1 MVNRDLQTVKAAISQ
16 QNTMQKRMEK
26 MQMRSLYAN
35 NTAESLIKGAKKAGY
50 TVPASAYQPVQQAP
64 QKTPQRSGGITADSL
79 MKEYQQW
86 LSEQQNTPQDLP
98 SGGSAGSGY
107 RQTLTAQDQQIPS
120 LMDSVKNMS
129 NEDLAKQIN
138 IANMLKDQKAQTQ
151 EEQDKNVAD
160 ILSKLNGDSS
170 MADKARQLLSQRNAD
185 YTSQTGKTDYDEAVQ
200 RTLQSAIPSLAGN
213 QPQAAENAQKTAQ
226 TNAQSYSNEAIAKIM
241 ADAGG
246 GDEKALLEQL
256 NNDPDLAKQA
266 QSVLNQRDSDYA
278 ALTEKEPETQQATQR
293 TSKSAKQAQ
302 SAYKQA
308 QTATQT
314 AKKKLETEQKKIDQ
328 NSQKL
333 QSLQNSLAKA
343 QKTAQKTGHYEQVNA
358 IQQQIRGLQDTSADN
373 KAFKKATE
381 EYNKAKFNERAA
393 KLKWANQ
400 ALENP
405 VTKNGEVLNVTAK
418 PNDDQTLSTAQNLVS
433 AAQNGKLTKSQKS
446 EAKTIAKHYED
457 KIRKATL
464 NGQSVS
470 DDEMKTYTALKNAT
484 SVGASFMNGLANA
497 FSTTKRMA
505 QGVGNAIGK
514 LTGEDNAG
522 DELSQELQTT
532 QETAKNQNGIANVA
546 GTMVGKGAQY
556 ALFNQLANAA
566 GLTPAISNTMNEKL
580 GLNAANVANTAKEV
594 AGKKLTEQ
602 LADVIVGQAADT
614 ALDTIPT
621 ITDNVS
627 AGKYAGDAG
636 QLVNDVSANQMNNF
650 AMNMGMN
657 TIQSGVIP
665 SISDTLKNLLGK
677 GQTAEDAVSN
687 IAKNA
692 AYTNDSNRTPLAY
705 QSSEDAAEE
714 ARRMLSDEL
723 ARQRVAV
730 QSPED
735 ANKEASDI
743 LSQYMNETRGKENVQ
758 TGINNFINKAQNAQ
772 YPDEQAGSIV
782 SAAKQNRKEIPSVK
796 DAVEDSNVTN
806 SIKDGS
812 DWNPNKRISEIL
824 GRDVTMA
831 DDMKDGSVSL
841 TEKIPSIENG
851 VPKKAGRATTIYHP
865 YKGEV
870 PVQSTTSAKRT
881 VISEG
886 AISNSAESLK
896 LATTENGKIDRGV
909 LKRLYSK
916 IFSDKGGQRKVTV
929 DGVEFN
935 GQPYDVSINNSSVGK
950 IARSNLS
957 KEQLSVFEDIDDVV
971 KNGEYVGSAD
981 FVQHHAKNKNV
992 LRYDYFETPV
1002 EIDGKDYVVTY
1013 DVEVY
1018 KGTNNYRTHKVIDEI
1033 NLTERSSAPS
1043 SKGILNERVRQLPD
1057 ISPDAPTQSS
1067 LTKADSKRA
1076 NANLNGS
1083 PSPTSKNVFLVDP
1096 SSIPSIGSTGKNV
1109 NIDELNKRGQ
1119 NAFDQLVN
1127 DVKKAEGK
1135 ANDIPDIDNGKVYTT
1150 STSGTAEKEVDP
1162 EDAVDLMSERMSKRK
1177 SKTDNE
1183 GYIGRGYTNT
1193 IKNSGLATDEQYVK
1207 GLDEQTR
1214 HFTVPEKESF
1224 ETGKAIYDSNPKAFV
1239 QKYSSSMGK
1248 DQLKAL
1254 GSSDV
1259 DAMHIAYGKLN
1270 QMAKNAT
1277 DPAEA
1282 ESLRRQASG
1291 IARNLTDAQHYN
1303 AQTLQ
1308 ANAKWRNNIDG
1319 ALMSADGTMK
1329 RLRDEALS
1337 PKEHSQ
1343 IDDASQKISEMLK
1356 KMLDGKMETTSDNQ
1370 LAWQK
1375 VKKALDGYSQLKGKF
1390 TDKQIQNLTDSVL
1403 KDKDWNGIQDLLE
1416 MQMTGYGGVSS
1427 EAIDKA
1433 TMLFDEAQ
1441 KYGYNS
1447 RKYMDLEQE
1456 AYSVLA
1462 KDIQSQ
1468 PGYKG
1473 ASFGQK
1479 LDSFRYL
1486 MMLGNPKTQVK
1497 NIAGNVLFG
1506 KLTDLKDDIGALIET
1521 AVDRANKAS
1530 GGEGIQRT
1538 KSILNPLSESD
1549 KKLVSAA
1556 KEYGEEYAARA
1567 LSGNKYTNPGVELD
1581 KALSTFGNGKVGRFV
1596 QSLSDLTTKSLDK
1609 ADQKA
1614 MMNKYQNALARYV
1627 KANGK
1632 DISIFSDTSQEAK
1645 DFLSMASDYAVHQAE
1660 EAAFHQDSGLASGLT
1675 SFATRMKNGNAGEKV
1690 VGTLIDATIPFK
1702 KTPINVFTS
1711 CLQYSPAEYV
1721 YAFADAYKLHR
1732 GEIDAA
1738 KFVDDMAKAT
1748 TGTTMYVVGGILANE
1763 GIIRIGSNKGTKE
1776 KNTDTRTGVQ
1786 NGALY
1791 IGNHSIDLSDLTP
1804 AAYPLIAGAMFQES
1818 FKNENDFLTAITKAI
1833 GSSASSLVET
1843 TMLMGINNI
1852 LESVKYADQDESGIT
1867 SVGKAV
1873 AESYAGQFLPSI
1885 GRAINSTVDDTQ
1897 RSSYSSKTGVGK
1909 EVESTAKYL
1918 ETKIPGLQQVGDWAD
1933 KNDIPVLNKLK
1944 LQPAI
1949 DAWGNVKK
1957 QNSAGVDAYTD
1968 NKVANAVGRG
1978 VANFATP
1985 AKLSAD
1991 KSTDLD
1997 NKIRELKERLVSNGE
2012 MSAEDADNLFPYTAT
2027 SEAKIGGEKLSEKDW
2042 TQYQIDKGTTS
2053 AELAKE
2059 LLTSGKYD
2067 DLSDTDK
2074 ADILQKI
2081 YKFSKSNTAAEYGG
2095 SASSSNAKLSEAYKS
2110 GGAKAVIDSMIGSSE
2125 KSSFT
2130 SAVQASNSDG
2140 KASIDNV
2147 IDYLNAVE
2155 KKDPAQAKE
2164 LASQA
2169 SEYQSG
2175 TYKKQSGKW
2184 VYQNKNTTK
2193 TGTGNAITIPGPDE
2207 VGLPK
2212 ASTKASTKSTEAV
2225 TDISSRLSEVRKN
2238 KDKAIAAIKKGES
2251 ADSAVV
2257 NAGYWANRNYENR
2270 YSKYS
2275 TAKIPGLSKSQE
2287 NFKLIYQTMDSDR
2300 NGNLKK
2306 KEVVDYINSQNLT
2319 AEQKRAMFS
2328 AFANKN
2334 WKNPY

>member
-1 MVNRDLQTVKAAISQ
+1 MVNRDLQAVKAAISQ
-16 QNTMQKRMEK
+16 QNTMQKRMAQ

-50 TVPASAYQPVQQAP
+50 TIPASAYQPAQQTPQQAP
-64 QKTPQRSGGITADSL
+64 QQSGGITADSL

-86 LSEQQNTPQDLP
+86 LGEQQNGQQDLS

-129 NEDLAKQIN
+129 NDDLAKQIN
-138 IANMLKDQKAQTQ
+138 IANMVKDQKAQTQ

-160 ILSKLNGDSS
+160 ILSKLNSDSS
-170 MADKARQLLSQRNAD
+170 MADKARQLLNQRNTD

-200 RTLQSAIPSLAGN
+200 RTLQSAIPSLADN
-213 QPQAAENAQKTAQ
+213 QPQSTENAQKTAQ
-226 TNAQSYSNEAIAKIM
+226 MDAQSYSNEAIAKIM

-246 GDEKALLEQL
+246 GDEKALLDQL
-256 NNDPDLAKQA
+256 NNDPELAKQA
-266 QSVLNQRDSDYA
+266 QSILSQRDSDYA
-278 ALTEKEPETQQATQR
+278 ALTEKKAETQPSVQQTTQR
-293 TSKSAKQAQ
+293 TSKQAKQAQ

-314 AKKKLETEQKKIDQ
+314 AKKKLETEQKKIDR

-333 QSLQNSLAKA
+333 QSLQKSLVKAKKA
-343 QKTAQKTGHYEQVNA
+343 AQKTGHYEQVNA

-373 KAFKKATE
+373 EAFKKATE
-381 EYNKAKFNERAA
+381 KYNKAKFNERAA

-405 VTKNGEVLNVTAK
+405 VAKSGKVLNVTAK
-418 PNDDQTLSTAQNLVS
+418 PNNDQTLSTAQNLVS

-446 EAKTIAKHYED
+446 EAKTLAKHYEN
-457 KIRKATL
+457 KIREATL
-464 NGQSVS
+464 KGQSVS
-470 DDEMKTYTALKNAT
+470 DDEMNTYTALKNAT
-484 SVGASFMNGLANA
+484 SAGASFMSGLANA

-522 DELSQELQTT
+522 DKLSQKLQTT
-532 QETAKNQNGIANVA
+532 QNTAKKQNGIANVA
-546 GTMVGKGAQY
+546 GTMAGKGAQY

-566 GLTPAISNTMNEKL
+566 GLTPAISNAMNEKI
-580 GLNAANVANTAKEV
+580 GLNTANIANTAKGV

-614 ALDTIPT
+614 AFDTIPT
-621 ITDNVS
+621 IMDNAS
-627 AGKYAGDAG
+627 AGKYDGDAG
-636 QLVNDVSANQMNNF
+636 RLVNDVSANQMNNL

-665 SISDTLKNLLGK
+665 SISDALNNLLGN

-692 AYTNDSNRTPLAY
+692 GLNVNTADLNY

-714 ARRMLSDEL
+714 ARRMLSDDL
-723 ARQRVAV
+723 ARKRVAV

-758 TGINNFINKAQNAQ
+758 TGTNNFINKAQNAQ

-782 SAAKQNRKEIPSVK
+782 SAAKQNKWERGMKELEQQANTDAMIRRYGINRDDPYAEVVTMPTYAEMDNTVNKMKQVRPDLADEIDNMAETIEPGYLRYVSSMKNGAESASSDHKFGQIYKDVGTSDLAGDEKIYLGEYNGKKPIDPYTSLSNLQKNVDKFEEKYGVQDETVRELLTKAKRAVNDIDDAVGNGKYGVAGEAIDNYQSAMKDLKKYAKDNIDGFDANDINLRSVSGSSNNIWNYQKHRVQKSNETYNPDAYAGEPVKKAVGESKEIP
-796 DAVEDSNVTN
+796 

-831 DDMKDGSVSL
+831 SDMDVPKSDTITSKVPSDTKSVSKVAKK
-841 TEKIPSIENG
+841 EGIPSI
-851 VPKKAGRATTIYHP
+851 
-865 YKGEV
+865 
-870 PVQSTTSAKRT
+870 
-881 VISEG
+881 
-886 AISNSAESLK
+886 
-896 LATTENGKIDRGV
+896 
-909 LKRLYSK
+909 
-916 IFSDKGGQRKVTV
+916 
-929 DGVEFN
+929 
-935 GQPYDVSINNSSVGK
+935 SINGGAK
-950 IARSNLS
+950 
-957 KEQLSVFEDIDDVV
+957 
-971 KNGEYVGSAD
+971 KNT
-981 FVQHHAKNKNV
+981 NV
-992 LRYDYFETPV
+992 
-1002 EIDGKDYVVTY
+1002 
-1013 DVEVY
+1013 
-1018 KGTNNYRTHKVIDEI
+1018 
-1033 NLTERSSAPS
+1033 
-1043 SKGILNERVRQLPD
+1043 
-1057 ISPDAPTQSS
+1057 
-1067 LTKADSKRA
+1067 
-1076 NANLNGS
+1076 
-1083 PSPTSKNVFLVDP
+1083 
-1096 SSIPSIGSTGKNV
+1096 
-1109 NIDELNKRGQ
+1109 DELNKRGQ

-1127 DVKKAEGK
+1127 DVKEAEGK
-1135 ANDIPDIDNGKVYTT
+1135 ANDIPDIDNGKVYT
-1150 STSGTAEKEVDP
+1150 TSGTAEKEVDP

-1214 HFTVPEKESF
+1214 HFTVSEKESF

-1239 QKYSSSMGK
+1239 QRYSSSMGK

-1282 ESLRRQASG
+1282 ESLRRQASS
-1291 IARNLTDAQHYN
+1291 IAHNLTDAQHYN

-1370 LAWQK
+1370 LAWQE

-1456 AYSVLA
+1456 AYNVLA

-1486 MMLGNPKTQVK
+1486 MMLGNPKTHVK

-1549 KKLVSAA
+1549 SKLVSAA

-1632 DISIFSDTSQEAK
+1632 DISIFSDSSQEAK

-1660 EAAFHQDSGLASGLT
+1660 EAAFHQDSKLASWLT
-1675 SFATRMKNGNAGEKV
+1675 NFATMLKNGNVGEKTA
-1690 VGTLIDATIPFK
+1690 GTLIDATVPFK
-1702 KTPINVFTS
+1702 KTPINVLKS

-1738 KFVDDMAKAT
+1738 KFIDDMAKAT
-1748 TGTTMYVVGGILANE
+1748 TGTTMCVIGSILAHE
-1763 GIIRIGSNKGTKE
+1763 GIVQIGSDKGAKE
-1776 KNTDTRTGVQ
+1776 QNTDTRTGRQQMAVK
-1786 NGALY
+1786 
-1791 IGNHSIDLSDLTP
+1791 IGGHYVNLSDLVP
-1804 AAYPLIAGAMFQES
+1804 AASPLVIGATMYEAFKKNGKGIDALVDGLLHVES
-1818 FKNENDFLTAITKAI
+1818 
-1833 GSSASSLVET
+1833 GLVDT
-1843 TMLMGINNI
+1843 TMLSGLSSVLNSVQYMRQGEEPINAVTR
-1852 LESVKYADQDESGIT
+1852 S
-1867 SVGKAV
+1867 V
-1873 AESYAGQFLPSI
+1873 AESYAGQFLPTL

-1978 VANFATP
+1978 VANLATP

-2110 GGAKAVIDSMIGSSE
+2110 GGAEAVIDSMIGSSE

-2130 SAVQASNSDG
+2130 SVVQASNSEG

-2169 SEYQSG
+2169 SEYQNG

-2193 TGTGNAITIPGPDE
+2193 TGTGKAVTIPGPDE

-2212 ASTKASTKSTEAV
+2212 ASTKASTESTEAAP
-2225 TDISSRLSEVRKN
+2225 DMSSKLSEARKN
-2238 KDKAIAAIKKGES
+2238 KDKAIAAINKGES

-2257 NAGYWANRNYENR
+2257 NAGYWANRNYESR

-2275 TAKIPGLSKSQE
+2275 SAKIPGLSKSEE

>member
-1 MVNRDLQTVKAAISQ
+1 MVNRDLQAVKAAISQ
-16 QNTMQKRMEK
+16 QNAMQKRMEK

-50 TVPASAYQPVQQAP
+50 TVPSSAYQPVQQAP
-64 QKTPQRSGGITADSL
+64 QQTPQQSGGITADSL

-107 RQTLTAQDQQIPS
+107 RQTLTTQDQQIPS
-120 LMDSVKNMS
+120 LMDSVNNMS

-138 IANMLKDQKAQTQ
+138 IANMVKDQKAQSQ
-151 EEQDKNVAD
+151 EEQNKNVAD
-160 ILSKLNGDSS
+160 ILSKLNGNFS
-170 MADKARQLLSQRNAD
+170 MADKARQLLNQRNTD

-200 RTLQSAIPSLAGN
+200 RTLQSAIPSLADN
-213 QPQAAENAQKTAQ
+213 QPQSTENAQKTAQ
-226 TNAQSYSNEAIAKIM
+226 MDAQSYSNEAIAKIM

-256 NNDPDLAKQA
+256 NNDPELAKQA

-278 ALTEKEPETQQATQR
+278 ALTEKKADTQPPVQQTTQR
-293 TSKSAKQAQ
+293 TYKQAKQAQ

-308 QTATQT
+308 QTETQT

-333 QSLQNSLAKA
+333 KSLQKSLVKAKKA
-343 QKTAQKTGHYEQVNA
+343 AQKTGHYEQVEA

-381 EYNKAKFNERAA
+381 KYNKAKFNERAA

-400 ALENP
+400 ALTNP
-405 VTKNGEVLNVTAK
+405 VTTTKE
-418 PNDDQTLSTAQNLVS
+418 PDQTAIAAANGTFTQNQKEDYTTSNGKGGVIYNKDGTVTTRHGNDTRTTRKGVLPSLVEGLGQGFTS
-433 AAQNGKLTKSQKS
+433 AAQGIAKAVSNVLGRPDISQNIDQANEVSEQATKSNPKS
-446 EAKTIAKHYED
+446 YALAKGAGKF
-457 KIRKATL
+457 L
-464 NGQSVS
+464 N
-470 DDEMKTYTALKNAT
+470 TALMY
-484 SVGASFMNGLANA
+484 SMAN
-497 FSTTKRMA
+497 
-505 QGVGNAIGK
+505 GVGNQIGATDAAKSVIKNAIP
-514 LTGEDNAG
+514 
-522 DELSQELQTT
+522 
-532 QETAKNQNGIANVA
+532 GISE
-546 GTMVGKGAQY
+546 K
-556 ALFNQLANAA
+556 ALD
-566 GLTPAISNTMNEKL
+566 T
-580 GLNAANVANTAKEV
+580 AANIA
-594 AGKKLTEQ
+594 
-602 LADVIVGQAADT
+602 VGQAADT
-614 ALDTIPT
+614 LIDTTPT
-621 ITDNVS
+621 AIQAYKD
-627 AGKYAGDAG
+627 G
-636 QLVNDVSANQMNNF
+636 QSGTELA
-650 AMNMGMN
+650 N
-657 TIQSGVIP
+657 TIATNQLQNLAFNAGGEAIP
-665 SISDTLKNLLGK
+665 SILSALKSK

-692 AYTNDSNRTPLAY
+692 GLNVNTADLNY
-705 QSSEDAAEE
+705 QSSEDATEE
-714 ARRMLSDEL
+714 ARRILSDEL
-723 ARQRVAV
+723 ARKWVAV

-743 LSQYMNETRGKENVQ
+743 LSQYMTETRSKENVQ
-758 TGINNFINKAQNAQ
+758 NGINGFLNKAENVH
-772 YPDEQAGSIV
+772 YPDEEIGSIV
-782 SAAKQNRKEIPSVK
+782 DAAKQNQVESGTKKLSDAINKRAVTATTLDNNATDFPTRYRNQQKLTANDDDIRSVVEKIKQARPDLADNVDSLVKEAFPDLDLNEGSSKIYKDVADSGLSGDVDNVLGDYIPRQRLTKSGRAKGSDTYDANMSISNLAKHIDNYETKYGVADDTVKGYLDKAKAAVNDISDAIYNGKPGLAEDASENYRQALKVLSDYSRKNVDGFDPK
-796 DAVEDSNVTN
+796 DLNARAYSSTINNILGYQSRRSTYSKADLMDGADEAVTQVSKNDTIH

-831 DDMKDGSVSL
+831 SDMDVPKDDIITSKVPSDTKSVSKSAKK
-841 TEKIPSIENG
+841 EEIPSI
-851 VPKKAGRATTIYHP
+851 
-865 YKGEV
+865 
-870 PVQSTTSAKRT
+870 
-881 VISEG
+881 
-886 AISNSAESLK
+886 
-896 LATTENGKIDRGV
+896 
-909 LKRLYSK
+909 
-916 IFSDKGGQRKVTV
+916 
-929 DGVEFN
+929 
-935 GQPYDVSINNSSVGK
+935 SIND
-950 IARSNLS
+950 A
-957 KEQLSVFEDIDDVV
+957 
-971 KNGEYVGSAD
+971 
-981 FVQHHAKNKNV
+981 AKDNTNV
-992 LRYDYFETPV
+992 
-1002 EIDGKDYVVTY
+1002 
-1013 DVEVY
+1013 
-1018 KGTNNYRTHKVIDEI
+1018 
-1033 NLTERSSAPS
+1033 
-1043 SKGILNERVRQLPD
+1043 
-1057 ISPDAPTQSS
+1057 
-1067 LTKADSKRA
+1067 
-1076 NANLNGS
+1076 
-1083 PSPTSKNVFLVDP
+1083 
-1096 SSIPSIGSTGKNV
+1096 
-1109 NIDELNKRGQ
+1109 DELNKRGQ

-1127 DVKKAEGK
+1127 DVKKSEGK
-1135 ANDIPDIDNGKVYTT
+1135 ASDIPNMDNGNAYTA
-1150 STSGTAEKEVDP
+1150 SGAAEKEVDP
-1162 EDAVDLMSERMSKRK
+1162 EDAVDLMSERMSNRK
-1177 SKTDNE
+1177 GKTDNE

-1193 IKNSGLATDEQYVK
+1193 IKNSGLATDEQYAK
-1207 GLDEQTR
+1207 GLEEQTR
-1214 HFTVPEKESF
+1214 HFTVSEKESF

-1282 ESLRRQASG
+1282 ESLRRQASN

-1319 ALMSADGTMK
+1319 ALMSADGTIK

-1370 LAWQK
+1370 LAWQE

-1456 AYSVLA
+1456 AYNVLA

-1549 KKLVSAA
+1549 SKLVSAA

-1632 DISIFSDTSQEAK
+1632 NISIFSDTSQEAK

-1660 EAAFHQDSGLASGLT
+1660 EAAFHHDSKLASGLT
-1675 SFATRMKNGNAGEKV
+1675 NFATMLKNGNVGEKTA
-1690 VGTLIDATIPFK
+1690 GTLIDATVPFK
-1702 KTPINVFTS
+1702 KTPINVLKS

-1721 YAFADAYKLHR
+1721 YAFADAYKFHR

-1738 KFVDDMAKAT
+1738 KFIDDMAKAT
-1748 TGTTMYVVGGILANE
+1748 TGTTMCV
-1763 GIIRIGSNKGTKE
+1763 IGSIFAHAGIVQIGSDKGVKE
-1776 KNTDTRTGVQ
+1776 QNTDTRTGRQQMAVK
-1786 NGALY
+1786 
-1791 IGNHSIDLSDLTP
+1791 IGKQYANLSDLVP
-1804 AAYPLIAGAMFQES
+1804 AASPFIIGATMYEAFKKNGKGIDALVDGLLNVES
-1818 FKNENDFLTAITKAI
+1818 
-1833 GSSASSLVET
+1833 GLVDT
-1843 TMLMGINNI
+1843 TMLSGLSSVLNSVQYMQQGEEPINAVTR
-1852 LESVKYADQDESGIT
+1852 S
-1867 SVGKAV
+1867 V
-1873 AESYAGQFLPSI
+1873 AESYAGQFLPTL
-1885 GRAINSTVDDTQ
+1885 GRAINSTIDDTQ

-1909 EVESTAKYL
+1909 EIESTAKYL

-1933 KNDIPVLNKLK
+1933 KNNIPVLNKLK

-1957 QNSAGVDAYTD
+1957 QNSAGVDAYTN

-2059 LLTSGKYD
+2059 LLTSGNYD

-2095 SASSSNAKLSEAYKS
+2095 SASSSNSKLSEAYKS

-2130 SAVQASNSDG
+2130 SAVQASNSEG

-2169 SEYQSG
+2169 SEYQNG

-2193 TGTGNAITIPGPDE
+2193 TGTGKAVTIPGPDE

-2212 ASTKASTKSTEAV
+2212 ASTKVSTKSTETV
-2225 TDISSRLSEVRKN
+2225 PDMSSKLSEVRKN

-2257 NAGYWANRNYENR
+2257 NAGYWANRNYESR

-2275 TAKIPGLSKSQE
+2275 SAKIPGLNKSEE

-2306 KEVVDYINSQNLT
+2306 KEVVDYINSQKLT

-2334 WKNPY
+2334 WKNPF

>member
-1 MVNRDLQTVKAAISQ
+1 MVNRDLQAVKAAISQ

-26 MQMRSLYAN
+26 MQMRALYAN
-35 NTAESLIKGAKKAGY
+35 NTAESLIKSAKKAGY
-50 TVPASAYQPVQQAP
+50 TVPASAYQPVQQ
-64 QKTPQRSGGITADSL
+64 TPQQSGGITADSL

-86 LSEQQNTPQDLP
+86 LSEQSNQTAQNTTELS
-98 SGGSAGSGY
+98 SGGASGTGY
-107 RQTLTAQDQQIPS
+107 RQYLQNNQQIPS
-120 LMDSVKNMS
+120 LNGGPNDMS
-129 NEDLAKQIN
+129 NDDIAKQIN
-138 IANMLKDQKAQTQ
+138 IANMVKDQKAQTQ

-160 ILSKLNGDSS
+160 ILSKLNSDSS
-170 MADKARQLLSQRNAD
+170 MADKARQLLNKRNTD
-185 YTSQTGKTDYDEAVQ
+185 YTSQTGKTDYNEAVQ
-200 RTLQSAIPSLAGN
+200 RTLQNAIPSLAGN
-213 QPQAAENAQKTAQ
+213 QPQPTENAQKTAQ
-226 TNAQSYSNEAIAKIM
+226 TYSNEAIAKIM

-246 GDEKALLEQL
+246 GDETALLNQL
-256 NNDPDLAKQA
+256 NNDPELAKKA
-266 QSVLNQRDSDYA
+266 QSVLSQRDSDYA
-278 ALTEKEPETQQATQR
+278 ALTEKKAETQQPVQQTTQR
-293 TSKSAKQAQ
+293 TSKQAKQDQ

-308 QTATQT
+308 QVATQT

-343 QKTAQKTGHYEQVNA
+343 KKTAQKTGHYEQVEA

-373 KAFKKATE
+373 EAFKKATE
-381 EYNKAKFNERAA
+381 KYNKAKFNERAA

-405 VTKNGEVLNVTAK
+405 VAKSGKVLNVTAK
-418 PNDDQTLSTAQNLVS
+418 PNNDQTLSTAQNLVS

-446 EAKTIAKHYED
+446 EAKTLAKHYEN
-457 KIRKATL
+457 KIREATL
-464 NGQSVS
+464 KGQSIS
-470 DDEMKTYTALKNAT
+470 DDEMNTYTALKNAT
-484 SVGASFMNGLANA
+484 SAGASFMSGLANA

-522 DELSQELQTT
+522 DKLSQKLQTT
-532 QETAKNQNGIANVA
+532 QNTAKKQNGIANVA
-546 GTMVGKGAQY
+546 GTMAGKGAQY

-566 GLTPAISNTMNEKL
+566 GLTPAISNTINEKV
-580 GLNAANVANTAKEV
+580 GLNTANIANTAKGV

-614 ALDTIPT
+614 AFDTIPT
-621 ITDNVS
+621 IMDNAS
-627 AGKYAGDAG
+627 AGKYDGDAVR
-636 QLVNDVSANQMNNF
+636 LFSDVSTNQMNNL
-650 AMNMGMN
+650 AMNMGTN

-665 SISDTLKNLLGK
+665 SISDALNNLFGK

-692 AYTNDSNRTPLAY
+692 GLNVNTADLNY
-705 QSSEDAAEE
+705 QSSEDATEE

-723 ARQRVAV
+723 ARKRVAV

-743 LSQYMNETRGKENVQ
+743 LSQYMNDTRGKENVQ

-782 SAAKQNRKEIPSVK
+782 SAAKQNQWERGMKDLEQQANTDAMIRRYGINRDDPYAEVVTMPTYAGMDNTVSKMKQVRPDLADEIDNMAETIEPGYLRYVSSMKNGAESASSDHKFGQIYKDVGTSGLAGDEKIYLGEYNGKKPIDPYTSLSNLQKNVDKFEEKYGVQDETVMELLTKAKRAVNDIDDAVGNGKYGVAGEAIDNYQSAMKDLKKYAKDNIDGFDANDINLRSVSGSSNNIWNYQKHRVQKSNETYNPDAYAGEPVKKAVGESKEIP
-796 DAVEDSNVTN
+796 

-831 DDMKDGSVSL
+831 SDMDVPKDDIITSKVPSDTKSVSKSAKK
-841 TEKIPSIENG
+841 EEIPSI
-851 VPKKAGRATTIYHP
+851 
-865 YKGEV
+865 
-870 PVQSTTSAKRT
+870 
-881 VISEG
+881 
-886 AISNSAESLK
+886 
-896 LATTENGKIDRGV
+896 
-909 LKRLYSK
+909 
-916 IFSDKGGQRKVTV
+916 
-929 DGVEFN
+929 
-935 GQPYDVSINNSSVGK
+935 SIND
-950 IARSNLS
+950 A
-957 KEQLSVFEDIDDVV
+957 
-971 KNGEYVGSAD
+971 
-981 FVQHHAKNKNV
+981 AKDNTNV
-992 LRYDYFETPV
+992 
-1002 EIDGKDYVVTY
+1002 
-1013 DVEVY
+1013 
-1018 KGTNNYRTHKVIDEI
+1018 
-1033 NLTERSSAPS
+1033 
-1043 SKGILNERVRQLPD
+1043 
-1057 ISPDAPTQSS
+1057 
-1067 LTKADSKRA
+1067 
-1076 NANLNGS
+1076 
-1083 PSPTSKNVFLVDP
+1083 
-1096 SSIPSIGSTGKNV
+1096 
-1109 NIDELNKRGQ
+1109 DELNKRGQ

-1127 DVKKAEGK
+1127 DVKKTEGK
-1135 ANDIPDIDNGKVYTT
+1135 ASDIPNMENGKAYTA
-1150 STSGTAEKEVDP
+1150 SGAAEKEVDP

-1214 HFTVPEKESF
+1214 HFTVSEKESF

-1282 ESLRRQASG
+1282 GSLRRQASN

-1319 ALMSADGTMK
+1319 ALMSADGTIK

-1370 LAWQK
+1370 LAWQE

-1506 KLTDLKDDIGALIET
+1506 KLTNLKDDIGALIET
-1521 AVDRANKAS
+1521 AADRANKAS

-1632 DISIFSDTSQEAK
+1632 DISIFSDSSQEAK

-1675 SFATRMKNGNAGEKV
+1675 SFATRMKNGNAKEKV

-1804 AAYPLIAGAMFQES
+1804 AAYPLIAGATFQES

-1833 GSSASSLVET
+1833 GSSASSLVDT

-1873 AESYAGQFLPSI
+1873 AESYAGQFLPSV

-1985 AKLSAD
+1985 TKLSAD

-1997 NKIRELKERLVSNGE
+1997 NKIRELKESVVSNGDL
-2012 MSAEDADNLFPYTAT
+2012 SPDDADNLFPYTAT
-2027 SEAKIGGEKLSEKDW
+2027 SEARIDNKKLSAKDW
-2042 TQYQIDKGTTS
+2042 TDYQIKKGKTS
-2053 AELAKE
+2053 KDLAQN

-2067 DLSDTDK
+2067 DLSDADK
-2074 ADILQKI
+2074 ADILPKL
-2081 YKFSKSNTAAEYGG
+2081 YSFAKANTAADYGG
-2095 SASSSNAKLSEAYKS
+2095 NVSATNAKLMKAYKS
-2110 GGAKAVIDSMIGSSE
+2110 GGAEAVIDSVIGSSE

-2130 SAVQASNSDG
+2130 SAVQASNSEG

-2193 TGTGNAITIPGPDE
+2193 TGTGKAVTIPGPDE

-2212 ASTKASTKSTEAV
+2212 ASTKVSTKSTEAV
-2225 TDISSRLSEVRKN
+2225 PDMSSKLSEVRKN

-2257 NAGYWANRNYENR
+2257 NAGYWANRNYESR

-2275 TAKIPGLSKSQE
+2275 SAKIPGLNKSEE

-2306 KEVVDYINSQNLT
+2306 KEVVDYINSQKLT

-2334 WKNPY
+2334 WKNPF

>member
-1 MVNRDLQTVKAAISQ
+1 MVNRDLQAVKAAISQ

-50 TVPASAYQPVQQAP
+50 TVPASAYQPVQQ
-64 QKTPQRSGGITADSL
+64 TPQQSGGITADSL

-138 IANMLKDQKAQTQ
+138 IANMVKDQKAQTQ

-160 ILSKLNGDSS
+160 ILSKLNSNFS
-170 MADKARQLLSQRNAD
+170 IADKARQLLNQRNTD
-185 YTSQTGKTDYDEAVQ
+185 YTSKTGKTDYDEAVQ
-200 RTLQSAIPSLAGN
+200 RTLQSAIPSLADN
-213 QPQAAENAQKTAQ
+213 QPQSTENAQKTAQ
-226 TNAQSYSNEAIAKIM
+226 MDAQGYSNEAIAKIM

-246 GDEKALLEQL
+246 VDEKALLDKL
-256 NNDPDLAKQA
+256 NNDPELVKQA
-266 QSVLNQRDSDYA
+266 KSVLNQRDSDYA
-278 ALTEKEPETQQATQR
+278 ALTEKKAETQQPVQQTTQR
-293 TSKSAKQAQ
+293 TSKQAKQAQ

-308 QTATQT
+308 QTSTQT
-314 AKKKLETEQKKIDQ
+314 AKKKLETEQKKIDL

-343 QKTAQKTGHYEQVNA
+343 KKTAQKTGHYEHVNA
-358 IQQQIRGLQDTSADN
+358 IQQKIRGLQDTSADN

-405 VTKNGEVLNVTAK
+405 VAKSGKVLNVTAK
-418 PNDDQTLSTAQNLVS
+418 PNNDQTLSTAQNLVS

-446 EAKTIAKHYED
+446 EAKTLAKHYEN
-457 KIRKATL
+457 KIREATL
-464 NGQSVS
+464 KGQSIS
-470 DDEMKTYTALKNAT
+470 DDEMNTYTALKNAT
-484 SVGASFMNGLANA
+484 SAGASFMSGLANA

-514 LTGEDNAG
+514 LTGEDNEG
-522 DELSQELQTT
+522 DKLYQKLQTT
-532 QETAKNQNGIANVA
+532 QNTAKKQNGIANVA
-546 GTMVGKGAQY
+546 GTMAGKGAQY
-556 ALFNQLANAA
+556 ALFNQLANAS
-566 GLTPAISNTMNEKL
+566 GLTPAISNTINEKV
-580 GLNAANVANTAKEV
+580 GLNTANIANTAKGV

-614 ALDTIPT
+614 AFDTIPT
-621 ITDNVS
+621 IMDNAS
-627 AGKYAGDAG
+627 AGKYDGDAG
-636 QLVNDVSANQMNNF
+636 RLVNDVSANQMNNL

-665 SISDTLKNLLGK
+665 SISDALNNLFGN

-692 AYTNDSNRTPLAY
+692 GINVNTADLNY
-705 QSSEDAAEE
+705 QSSEYAAEE

-723 ARQRVAV
+723 ARKRVAV

-743 LSQYMNETRGKENVQ
+743 LSQYMTETRSKENVQ
-758 TGINNFINKAQNAQ
+758 NGINGFLNKAENAH
-772 YPDEQAGSIV
+772 YPDEEIGSIV
-782 SAAKQNRKEIPSVK
+782 DAAKQNQVESGTKKLSDAINKRAVTATTLDNNATDFPTRYRNQQKLTANDDDIRSVVEKIKQARPDLADNVDSLVKEAFPDLDLNEGSSKIYKDVADSGLSGDVDNVLGDYIPRQRLTKSGRAKGSDTYDANMSISNLAKHIDNYETKYGVADDTVKGYLDKAKAAVNDISDAIYNGKPGLAEDASENYRQALKDLSDYSRKNVDGFDPKDLNARAYSSTTNNILGYQSRRSTYSKADLMDGADESVTQVSKNDTIP
-796 DAVEDSNVTN
+796 

-831 DDMKDGSVSL
+831 SDMDVPKDDIITSKVPSDTKSVSKSAKK
-841 TEKIPSIENG
+841 EEIPSI
-851 VPKKAGRATTIYHP
+851 
-865 YKGEV
+865 
-870 PVQSTTSAKRT
+870 
-881 VISEG
+881 
-886 AISNSAESLK
+886 
-896 LATTENGKIDRGV
+896 
-909 LKRLYSK
+909 
-916 IFSDKGGQRKVTV
+916 
-929 DGVEFN
+929 
-935 GQPYDVSINNSSVGK
+935 SIND
-950 IARSNLS
+950 A
-957 KEQLSVFEDIDDVV
+957 
-971 KNGEYVGSAD
+971 
-981 FVQHHAKNKNV
+981 AKDNTNV
-992 LRYDYFETPV
+992 
-1002 EIDGKDYVVTY
+1002 
-1013 DVEVY
+1013 
-1018 KGTNNYRTHKVIDEI
+1018 
-1033 NLTERSSAPS
+1033 
-1043 SKGILNERVRQLPD
+1043 
-1057 ISPDAPTQSS
+1057 
-1067 LTKADSKRA
+1067 
-1076 NANLNGS
+1076 
-1083 PSPTSKNVFLVDP
+1083 
-1096 SSIPSIGSTGKNV
+1096 
-1109 NIDELNKRGQ
+1109 DELNKRGQ

-1127 DVKKAEGK
+1127 DVKKSEGK
-1135 ANDIPDIDNGKVYTT
+1135 ASDIPNMDNGKAYTE
-1150 STSGTAEKEVDP
+1150 SVAAEKEVDP

-1177 SKTDNE
+1177 GKTDNE

-1193 IKNSGLATDEQYVK
+1193 IKNSGLATDEQYAN
-1207 GLDEQTR
+1207 GLEEQTR
-1214 HFTVPEKESF
+1214 HFTVSEKESF

-1277 DPAEA
+1277 DPVEA
-1282 ESLRRQASG
+1282 ESLRRQASS

-1319 ALMSADGTMK
+1319 ALMSADGTIK

-1370 LAWQK
+1370 LAWQE
-1375 VKKALDGYSQLKGKF
+1375 VKKALDGYSQLKGRF

-1506 KLTDLKDDIGALIET
+1506 KLTNLKDDIGALIET
-1521 AVDRANKAS
+1521 AADRANKAS
-1530 GGEGIQRT
+1530 VGEGIQRT

-1660 EAAFHQDSGLASGLT
+1660 EAAFHQDSGLASWLT
-1675 SFATRMKNGNAGEKV
+1675 SGANRLKNGNAKEKV

-1702 KTPINVFTS
+1702 KTPINVFKS
-1711 CLQYSPAEYV
+1711 CVQYSPAEYV

-1804 AAYPLIAGAMFQES
+1804 AAYPLIAGATFQES
-1818 FKNENDFLTAITKAI
+1818 FKNENDFVTAITKAI

-1873 AESYAGQFLPSI
+1873 AESYAGQFLPTL

-1933 KNDIPVLNKLK
+1933 KNNIPVLNKLK

-2059 LLTSGKYD
+2059 LLTSGNYD

-2095 SASSSNAKLSEAYKS
+2095 SASSSNSKLSEAYKS

-2130 SAVQASNSDG
+2130 SAVQASNSEG
-2140 KASIDNV
+2140 KASIDNI

-2155 KKDPAQAKE
+2155 KKNPAQAKE

-2169 SEYQSG
+2169 SEYQNG

-2193 TGTGNAITIPGPDE
+2193 TGTGKAVTIPGPDE

-2212 ASTKASTKSTEAV
+2212 ASTKASTKSTETV
-2225 TDISSRLSEVRKN
+2225 PDMSSKLSEVRKN

-2257 NAGYWANRNYENR
+2257 NAGYWANRNYESR

-2275 TAKIPGLSKSQE
+2275 SAKIPGLNKSEE

-2306 KEVVDYINSQNLT
+2306 KEVVDYINSQKLT

-2334 WKNPY
+2334 WKNPF